1 MTSSDK
7 SARIYGQKK
16 GEYEMKNILKNK
28 ILKFFLVFVACFSIH
43 SVYAESVA
51 SSLRMTYR
59 SASTPIAFPA
69 TFHVKKTTGGK
80 YAYCA
85 HYAKH
90 PPEKS
95 IVYAKESLIDDNG
108 INYILNKAYDA
119 NSDNSFFV
127 YQTALWI
134 YMIDKGIMPGPY
146 YDITVFKTNINHNNS
161 ATATKIKK
169 LVANAKKASA
179 NDTSNPSISMDAT
192 GVKFTL
198 SSDGTT
204 YVSSPITVKSS
215 TGSYKVTLTSAPS
228 GSTYSKDGNKIYIK
242 VPKSSVTSTNTPVYF
257 KVSTSKNTYRS
268 YYYTP
273 SNNSYQKMII
283 TYKTPAKAESSANLS
298 IRSNASIEV
307 LKTDADGKAL
317 SGATLQVKNSR
328 GTVID
333 TWTTDGQK
341 HKISNLSSGT
351 YILSETA
358 APNGYKLSTETV
370 KFTVDATGKVKDSSG
385 NVISLITFKNE
396 KMSVK
401 ISKQDI
407 ANSSEVP
414 GAKLVIKNSEGKEII
429 QWTSSNKPYI
439 IRGLAAGTYTLTE
452 TMAPDGYTKSEESIT
467 FKIGTDGKVYNADGK
482 VIDQVI
488 MYNKKTSTPGGVS
501 ISKQDATTGK
511 ELPGATLVV
520 KDYDGKQIDT
530 WVSTDTPHLIENLK
544 AGIYTLTETIAPNGY
559 ILSTETVTFTVKD
572 DGSVTKVVM
581 YNSPSTKDLPSG
593 NGGEEV
599 PVENTGSYKTITST
613 VIGSLI
619 ILAGG
624 ITLFKTSK
632 RKDK

>member
-1 MTSSDK
+1 
-7 SARIYGQKK
+7 
-16 GEYEMKNILKNK
+16 MKNILKNIFLK
-28 ILKFFLVFVACFSIH
+28 IFLLFVACFSV
-43 SVYAESVA
+43 STVYAEDIA
-51 SSLRMTYR
+51 SSLRMTYYTVNTPM
-59 SASTPIAFPA
+59 SYPAS
-69 TFHVKKTTGGK
+69 FHVKKTTGGK
-80 YAYCA
+80 YVYCA

-90 PPEKS
+90 PPVKS
-95 IVYAKESLIDDNG
+95 IAYTRGSLVKDNG
-108 INYILNKAYDA
+108 INYILNKSYNAS
-119 NSDNSFFV
+119 SDNSFFV

-134 YMIDKGIMPGPY
+134 YMIDKGIMPEPY
-146 YDITVFKTNINHNNS
+146 YDITVFKASVNNSDS
-161 ATATKIKK
+161 ATARKIKS
-169 LVANAKKASA
+169 LVANAKKAAA
-179 NDTSNPSISMDAT
+179 NNTSNPTISMDAT

-215 TGSYKVTLTSAPS
+215 TGNYKVTLTSAPN
-228 GSTYSKDGNKIYIK
+228 GSTYSTDGNKIYIK
-242 VPKSSVTSTNTPVYF
+242 VPKSSVTSINTPVYF
-257 KVSTSKNTYRS
+257 KVSTTKNTYRS

-273 SNNSYQKMII
+273 SDNSYQKMIV
-283 TYKTPAKAESSANLS
+283 TYKKPLLAESSANLS
-298 IRSNASIEV
+298 IHSNASVEV

-317 SGATLQVKNSR
+317 SGATLQVKNSN

-351 YILSETA
+351 YTLSETA

-401 ISKQDI
+401 VSKQDI

-429 QWTSSNKPYI
+429 QWTSSSKPYV

-559 ILSTETVTFTVKD
+559 ILSNETVTFTVKD

-581 YNSPSTKDLPSG
+581 YNSPNSKDVPSG

-613 VIGSLI
+613 VVGSLI
-619 ILAGG
+619 ILIGG

-632 RKDK
+632 RKNQR

>member
-1 MTSSDK
+1 
-7 SARIYGQKK
+7 
-16 GEYEMKNILKNK
+16 MKNILKNK
-28 ILKFFLVFVACFSIH
+28 FLKIFLLFVACFSV
-43 SVYAESVA
+43 STVYAEDIA
-51 SSLRMTYR
+51 SSLRMTYYTVNTPM
-59 SASTPIAFPA
+59 SYPAS
-69 TFHVKKTTGGK
+69 FHVKKTTGGK
-80 YAYCA
+80 YVYCA

-90 PPEKS
+90 PPVKS
-95 IVYAKESLIDDNG
+95 IAYTRGSLVKDNG
-108 INYILNKAYDA
+108 INYILKKSYNAG
-119 NSDNSFFV
+119 SDSSFFI

-134 YMIDKGIMPGPY
+134 YMVDKGLMPEPY
-146 YDITVFKTNINHNNS
+146 YDITVFRSNVNSSSS
-161 ATATKIKK
+161 ATATKIKN

-179 NDTSNPSISMDAT
+179 NNVSNPTISMNAS

-198 SSDGTT
+198 SSDGNT
-204 YVSSPITVKSS
+204 YVSSPITVNSS
-215 TGSYKVTLTSAPS
+215 TGVYKVTLTSAPS
-228 GSTYSKDGNKIYIK
+228 GSTYSTDGNKIYIK

-257 KVSTSKNTYRS
+257 KVSTAKNTYRS

-273 SNNSYQKMII
+273 SDSSYQKMVV
-283 TYKTPAKAESSANLS
+283 TYKRPLSAEASANLS
-298 IRSNASIEV
+298 IHSNASIEV

-317 SGATLQVKNSR
+317 SGATLQVKNSN

-351 YILSETA
+351 YTLSETA

-401 ISKQDI
+401 VSKQDI

-429 QWTSSNKPYI
+429 QWTSSSKPYI

-581 YNSPSTKDLPSG
+581 YNSPNSKDVPSG

-599 PVENTGSYKTITST
+599 PVENTGSYKTLTST

-619 ILAGG
+619 ILVGG

>member
-1 MTSSDK
+1 
-7 SARIYGQKK
+7 
-16 GEYEMKNILKNK
+16 MKNILKNK
-28 ILKFFLVFVACFSIH
+28 FLKIFLLFVACFSITA
-43 SVYAESVA
+43 VYAEDIA
-51 SSLRMTYR
+51 SSLRMTYYG
-59 SASTPIAFPA
+59 AKTPISFPA

-80 YAYCA
+80 YVYCA

-90 PPEKS
+90 PPVKN
-95 IVYAKESLIDDNG
+95 ITYTRGSLVKDNG
-108 INYILNKAYDA
+108 INYILNKSYNAS
-119 NSDNSFFV
+119 SDNSFFV

-134 YMIDKGIMPGPY
+134 YMIDKGIMPEPY
-146 YDITVFKTNINHNNS
+146 YDITVFKASVNNSDS
-161 ATATKIKK
+161 ATARKIKS
-169 LVANAKKASA
+169 LVANAKKAAA
-179 NDTSNPSISMDAT
+179 NNTSNPTISMDAT

-215 TGSYKVTLTSAPS
+215 TGNYKVTLTSAPN
-228 GSTYSKDGNKIYIK
+228 GSTYSTDGNKIYIK
-242 VPKSSVTSTNTPVYF
+242 VPKSSVTSINTPVYF
-257 KVSTSKNTYRS
+257 KVSTTKNTYRS

-273 SNNSYQKMII
+273 SDNSYQKMIV
-283 TYKTPAKAESSANLS
+283 TYKKPLLAESSANLS
-298 IRSNASIEV
+298 IHSNASIEV

-317 SGATLQVKNSR
+317 SGATLQIKNSN

-341 HKISNLSSGT
+341 HKVSNLSSGT
-351 YILSETA
+351 YVLSETA

-370 KFTVDATGKVKDSSG
+370 KFTVDAAGKVKDTSG

-401 ISKQDI
+401 VSKQDI
-407 ANSSEVP
+407 ANGSEVP
-414 GAKLVIKNSEGKEII
+414 GAKLVIKNSDGKEII
-429 QWTSSNKPYI
+429 QWTSSSKPYI

-452 TMAPDGYTKSEESIT
+452 TIAPDGYTKSEESIT
-467 FKIGTDGKVYNADGK
+467 FKIGADGKVYNANGN
-482 VIDQVI
+482 VIDKVI

-581 YNSPSTKDLPSG
+581 YNSPNSKDVPSG

-613 VIGSLI
+613 VVGSLI
-619 ILAGG
+619 ILIGG

-632 RKDK
+632 RKNQR

>member
-1 MTSSDK
+1 MK
-7 SARIYGQKK
+7 
-16 GEYEMKNILKNK
+16 MKNILKNK
-28 ILKFFLVFVACFSIH
+28 FLKIFLLFVACFSITA
-43 SVYAESVA
+43 VYAEDIA
-51 SSLRMTYR
+51 SSLRMTYYG
-59 SASTPIAFPA
+59 AKTPISFPA

-80 YAYCA
+80 YVYCA

-90 PPEKS
+90 PPVKN
-95 IVYAKESLIDDNG
+95 ITYTRGSLVKDNG
-108 INYILNKAYDA
+108 INYILNRSYNAS
-119 NSDNSFFV
+119 SDNSFFV

-134 YMIDKGIMPGPY
+134 YMIDKGIMPEPY
-146 YDITVFKTNINHNNS
+146 YDITVFKASVNNSDS
-161 ATATKIKK
+161 ATARKIKS
-169 LVANAKKASA
+169 LVANAKKAAA
-179 NDTSNPSISMDAT
+179 NNTSNPTISMDAT

-215 TGSYKVTLTSAPS
+215 TGNYKVTLTSAPN
-228 GSTYSKDGNKIYIK
+228 GSTYSTDGNKIYIK
-242 VPKSSVTSTNTPVYF
+242 VPKSSVTSINTPVYF
-257 KVSTSKNTYRS
+257 KVSTTKNTYRS

-273 SNNSYQKMII
+273 SDKSYQKMIV
-283 TYKTPAKAESSANLS
+283 TYKKPLLAESSANLS
-298 IRSNASIEV
+298 IHSNASIEV

-317 SGATLQVKNSR
+317 SGATLQIKNSN

-341 HKISNLSSGT
+341 HKVSNLSSGT
-351 YILSETA
+351 YVLSETA

-370 KFTVDATGKVKDSSG
+370 KFTVDATGKVKDTSG

-401 ISKQDI
+401 VSKQDI
-407 ANSSEVP
+407 ANGSEVP
-414 GAKLVIKNSEGKEII
+414 GAKLVIKNSDGKEII
-429 QWTSSNKPYI
+429 QWTSSSKPYI

-452 TMAPDGYTKSEESIT
+452 TIAPDGYTKSEESIT
-467 FKIGTDGKVYNADGK
+467 FKIGADGKVYNANGN
-482 VIDQVI
+482 VIDKVI

-520 KDYDGKQIDT
+520 KDYDGKQIET

-581 YNSPSTKDLPSG
+581 YNSPNSKDVPSG

-613 VIGSLI
+613 VVGSLI
-619 ILAGG
+619 ILIGG

-632 RKDK
+632 RKNQR

>member
-1 MTSSDK
+1 MK
-7 SARIYGQKK
+7 
-16 GEYEMKNILKNK
+16 MKNILKNK
-28 ILKFFLVFVACFSIH
+28 FLKIFLLFVACFSITA
-43 SVYAESVA
+43 VYAEDIA
-51 SSLRMTYR
+51 SSLRMTYYG
-59 SASTPIAFPA
+59 AKTPISFPA

-80 YAYCA
+80 YVYCA

-90 PPEKS
+90 PPVKN
-95 IVYAKESLIDDNG
+95 ITYTRGSLVKDNG
-108 INYILNKAYDA
+108 INYILSKSYNAS
-119 NSDNSFFV
+119 SDNSFFV

-134 YMIDKGIMPGPY
+134 YMIDKGIMPEPY
-146 YDITVFKTNINHNNS
+146 YDITVFKASVNNSDS
-161 ATATKIKK
+161 ATARKIKS
-169 LVANAKKASA
+169 LVANAKKAAA
-179 NDTSNPSISMDAT
+179 NNTSNPTISMDAT

-215 TGSYKVTLTSAPS
+215 TGNYKVTLTSAPN
-228 GSTYSKDGNKIYIK
+228 GSTYSTDGNKIYIK
-242 VPKSSVTSTNTPVYF
+242 VPKSSVTSINTPVYF
-257 KVSTSKNTYRS
+257 KVSTTKNTYRS

-273 SNNSYQKMII
+273 SDNSYQKMIV
-283 TYKTPAKAESSANLS
+283 TYKKPLLAESSANLS
-298 IRSNASIEV
+298 IHSNASIEV
-307 LKTDADGKAL
+307 LKTDADDKAL
-317 SGATLQVKNSR
+317 SGATLQIKNSN

-341 HKISNLSSGT
+341 HKVSNLSSGT
-351 YILSETA
+351 YVLSETA

-370 KFTVDATGKVKDSSG
+370 KFTVDAAGKVKDTSG

-401 ISKQDI
+401 VSKQDI
-407 ANSSEVP
+407 ANGSEVP
-414 GAKLVIKNSEGKEII
+414 GAKLVIKNSDGKEII
-429 QWTSSNKPYI
+429 QWTSSSKPYI

-452 TMAPDGYTKSEESIT
+452 TIAPDGYTKSEESIT
-467 FKIGTDGKVYNADGK
+467 FKIGADGKVYNANGN
-482 VIDQVI
+482 VIDKVI

-581 YNSPSTKDLPSG
+581 YNSPNSKDVPSG

-613 VIGSLI
+613 VVGSLI
-619 ILAGG
+619 ILIGG

-632 RKDK
+632 RKNQR

>member
-1 MTSSDK
+1 
-7 SARIYGQKK
+7 
-16 GEYEMKNILKNK
+16 MKNILKNIFLK
-28 ILKFFLVFVACFSIH
+28 IFLLFVACFSV
-43 SVYAESVA
+43 STVYAEDIA
-51 SSLRMTYR
+51 SSLRMTYYTVNTPM
-59 SASTPIAFPA
+59 SYPAS
-69 TFHVKKTTGGK
+69 FHVKKTTGGK
-80 YAYCA
+80 YVYCA

-90 PPEKS
+90 PPVKS
-95 IVYAKESLIDDNG
+95 IAYTRGSLVKDNG
-108 INYILNKAYDA
+108 INYILNKSYNAS
-119 NSDNSFFV
+119 SDNSFFV

-134 YMIDKGIMPGPY
+134 YMIDKGIMPEPY
-146 YDITVFKTNINHNNS
+146 YDITVFKASVNNSDS
-161 ATATKIKK
+161 ATARKIKS
-169 LVANAKKASA
+169 LVANAKKAAA
-179 NDTSNPSISMDAT
+179 NNTSNPTISMDAT

-215 TGSYKVTLTSAPS
+215 TGVYKVTLTSAPN
-228 GSTYSKDGNKIYIK
+228 GSTYSTDGNKIYIK
-242 VPKSSVTSTNTPVYF
+242 VPKSSVTSINNPVYF
-257 KVSTSKNTYRS
+257 KVSTTKNTYRS

-273 SNNSYQKMII
+273 SDNSYQKMIV
-283 TYKTPAKAESSANLS
+283 TYKKPLLAESSANLS
-298 IRSNASIEV
+298 IHSNASVEV

-317 SGATLQVKNSR
+317 SGATLQVKNSN

-351 YILSETA
+351 YTLSETA

-401 ISKQDI
+401 VSKQDI

-429 QWTSSNKPYI
+429 QWTSSSKPYV

-559 ILSTETVTFTVKD
+559 ILSNETVTFTVKD

-581 YNSPSTKDLPSG
+581 YNSPNSKDVPSG

-613 VIGSLI
+613 VVGSLI
-619 ILAGG
+619 ILIGG

-632 RKDK
+632 RKNQR

>member
-1 MTSSDK
+1 MK
-7 SARIYGQKK
+7 
-16 GEYEMKNILKNK
+16 MKNILKNK
-28 ILKFFLVFVACFSIH
+28 FLKIFLLFVACFSITA
-43 SVYAESVA
+43 VYAEDIA
-51 SSLRMTYR
+51 SSLRMTYYG
-59 SASTPIAFPA
+59 AKTPISFPA

-80 YAYCA
+80 YVYCA

-90 PPEKS
+90 PPVKN
-95 IVYAKESLIDDNG
+95 ITYTRGSLVKDNG
-108 INYILNKAYDA
+108 INYILSKSYNAS
-119 NSDNSFFV
+119 SDNSFFV

-134 YMIDKGIMPGPY
+134 YMIDKGIMPEPY
-146 YDITVFKTNINHNNS
+146 YDITVFKASVNNSDS
-161 ATATKIKK
+161 ATARKIKS
-169 LVANAKKASA
+169 LVANAKKAAA
-179 NDTSNPSISMDAT
+179 NNTSNPTISMDAT

-215 TGSYKVTLTSAPS
+215 TGNYKVTLTSAPN
-228 GSTYSKDGNKIYIK
+228 GSTYSTDGNKIYIK
-242 VPKSSVTSTNTPVYF
+242 VPKSSVTSINTPVYF
-257 KVSTSKNTYRS
+257 KVSTTKNTYRS

-273 SNNSYQKMII
+273 SDNSYQKMIV
-283 TYKTPAKAESSANLS
+283 TYKKPLLAESSANLS
-298 IRSNASIEV
+298 IHSNASIEV

-317 SGATLQVKNSR
+317 SGATLQIKNSN

-341 HKISNLSSGT
+341 HKVSNLSSGT
-351 YILSETA
+351 YVLSETA

-370 KFTVDATGKVKDSSG
+370 KFTVDAAGKVKDTSG

-401 ISKQDI
+401 VSKQDI
-407 ANSSEVP
+407 ANGSEVP
-414 GAKLVIKNSEGKEII
+414 GAKLVIKNSDGKEII
-429 QWTSSNKPYI
+429 QWTSSSKPYI

-452 TMAPDGYTKSEESIT
+452 TIAPDGYTKSEESIT
-467 FKIGTDGKVYNADGK
+467 FKIGADGKVYNANGN
-482 VIDQVI
+482 VIDKVI

-581 YNSPSTKDLPSG
+581 YNSPNSKDVPSG

-613 VIGSLI
+613 VVGSLI
-619 ILAGG
+619 ILIGG

-632 RKDK
+632 RKNQR

>member
-1 MTSSDK
+1 
-7 SARIYGQKK
+7 
-16 GEYEMKNILKNK
+16 MKNILKNK
-28 ILKFFLVFVACFSIH
+28 FLKIFLLFVVCFSV
-43 SVYAESVA
+43 STVYAEDIA
-51 SSLRMTYR
+51 SSLKMTYYG
-59 SASTPIAFPA
+59 ANTPISYPA
-69 TFHVKKTTGGK
+69 SFHVKKTTGGK

-90 PPEKS
+90 PPVKS
-95 IVYAKESLIDDNG
+95 IAYTRGSLVKDNG
-108 INYILNKAYDA
+108 INYILKKSYNAG
-119 NSDNSFFV
+119 SDSSFFV

-134 YMIDKGIMPGPY
+134 YMVDKGLMPGPY
-146 YDITVFKTNINHNNS
+146 YDITVFRSNVNSSSS
-161 ATATKIKK
+161 ATATKIKN

-179 NDTSNPSISMDAT
+179 NNVSNPTISMNAS

-198 SSDGTT
+198 SSDGNT
-204 YVSSPITVKSS
+204 YVSSPITVNSS
-215 TGSYKVTLTSAPS
+215 TGVYKVTLTSAPS
-228 GSTYSKDGNKIYIK
+228 GSTYSTDGNKIYIK

-257 KVSTSKNTYRS
+257 KVSTTKNTYRS
-268 YYYTP
+268 YYYIP
-273 SNNSYQKMII
+273 SDNSYQKMIV
-283 TYKTPAKAESSANLS
+283 TYKKPLLAESSANLS
-298 IRSNASIEV
+298 IHSNASIEV
-307 LKTDADGKAL
+307 LKTDAAGKAL
-317 SGATLQVKNSR
+317 SGATLQVKNSN

-351 YILSETA
+351 YTLSETA

-401 ISKQDI
+401 VSKQDI

-429 QWTSSNKPYI
+429 QWTSSSKPYI

-581 YNSPSTKDLPSG
+581 YNSPNSKDVPSG

-599 PVENTGSYKTITST
+599 PVENTGSYKTLTST

-619 ILAGG
+619 ILVGG

>member
-1 MTSSDK
+1 MK
-7 SARIYGQKK
+7 
-16 GEYEMKNILKNK
+16 MKNILKNK
-28 ILKFFLVFVACFSIH
+28 FLKIFLLFVACFSITA
-43 SVYAESVA
+43 VYAEDIA
-51 SSLRMTYR
+51 SSLRMTYYG
-59 SASTPIAFPA
+59 AKTPISFPA

-80 YAYCA
+80 YVYCA

-90 PPEKS
+90 PPVKN
-95 IVYAKESLIDDNG
+95 ITYTRGSLVKDNG
-108 INYILNKAYDA
+108 INYILNRSYNAS
-119 NSDNSFFV
+119 SDNSFFV

-134 YMIDKGIMPGPY
+134 YMIDKGIMPEPY
-146 YDITVFKTNINHNNS
+146 YDITVFKASVNNSDS
-161 ATATKIKK
+161 ATARKIKS
-169 LVANAKKASA
+169 LVANAKKAAA
-179 NDTSNPSISMDAT
+179 NNTSNPTISMDAT

-215 TGSYKVTLTSAPS
+215 TGNYKVTLTSAPN
-228 GSTYSKDGNKIYIK
+228 GSTYSTDGNKIYIK
-242 VPKSSVTSTNTPVYF
+242 VPKSSVTSINTPVYF
-257 KVSTSKNTYRS
+257 KVSTTKNTYRS

-273 SNNSYQKMII
+273 SDKSYQKMIV
-283 TYKTPAKAESSANLS
+283 TYKKPLLAESSANLS
-298 IRSNASIEV
+298 IHSNASIEV

-317 SGATLQVKNSR
+317 SGATLQIKNSN

-341 HKISNLSSGT
+341 HKVSNLSSGT
-351 YILSETA
+351 YVLSETA

-370 KFTVDATGKVKDSSG
+370 KFTVDATGKVKDTSG

-401 ISKQDI
+401 VSKQDI
-407 ANSSEVP
+407 ANGSEVP
-414 GAKLVIKNSEGKEII
+414 GAKLVIKNSDGKEII
-429 QWTSSNKPYI
+429 QWTSSSKPYI

-452 TMAPDGYTKSEESIT
+452 TIAPDGYTKSEESIT
-467 FKIGTDGKVYNADGK
+467 FKIGADGKVYNANGN
-482 VIDQVI
+482 VIDKVI

-581 YNSPSTKDLPSG
+581 YNSPNSKDVPSG

-613 VIGSLI
+613 VVGSLI
-619 ILAGG
+619 ILIGG

-632 RKDK
+632 RKNQR

>member
-1 MTSSDK
+1 
-7 SARIYGQKK
+7 
-16 GEYEMKNILKNK
+16 MKNILKNK
-28 ILKFFLVFVACFSIH
+28 FLKIFLLFVACFSITA
-43 SVYAESVA
+43 VYAEDIA
-51 SSLRMTYR
+51 SSLRMTYYG
-59 SASTPIAFPA
+59 AKTPISFPA

-80 YAYCA
+80 YVYCA

-90 PPEKS
+90 PPVKN
-95 IVYAKESLIDDNG
+95 ITYTRGRLVKDNG
-108 INYILNKAYDA
+108 INYILNKSYNAS
-119 NSDNSFFV
+119 SDNSFFV

-134 YMIDKGIMPGPY
+134 YMIDKGIMPEPY
-146 YDITVFKTNINHNNS
+146 YDITVFKASVNNSDS
-161 ATATKIKK
+161 ATARKIKS
-169 LVANAKKASA
+169 LVANAKKAAA
-179 NDTSNPSISMDAT
+179 NNTSNPTISMDAT

-204 YVSSPITVKSS
+204 YVSSPITVNSS
-215 TGSYKVTLTSAPS
+215 TGNYKVTLTSAPN
-228 GSTYSKDGNKIYIK
+228 GSTYSTDGNKIYIK
-242 VPKSSVTSTNTPVYF
+242 VPKSSVTSINTPVYF
-257 KVSTSKNTYRS
+257 KVSTTKNTYRS

-273 SNNSYQKMII
+273 SDKSYQKMIV
-283 TYKTPAKAESSANLS
+283 TYKKPLLAESSANLS
-298 IRSNASIEV
+298 IHSNASIEV

-317 SGATLQVKNSR
+317 SGATLQIKNSN

-341 HKISNLSSGT
+341 HKVSNLSSGT
-351 YILSETA
+351 YVLSETA

-370 KFTVDATGKVKDSSG
+370 KFTVDATGKVKDTSG

-401 ISKQDI
+401 VSKQDI
-407 ANSSEVP
+407 ANGSEVP
-414 GAKLVIKNSEGKEII
+414 GAKLVIKNSDGKEII
-429 QWTSSNKPYI
+429 QWTSSSKPYI

-452 TMAPDGYTKSEESIT
+452 TIAPDGYTKSEESIT
-467 FKIGTDGKVYNADGK
+467 FKIGADGKVYNANGN
-482 VIDQVI
+482 VIDKVI

-581 YNSPSTKDLPSG
+581 YNSPNSKDVPSG

-613 VIGSLI
+613 VVGSLI
-619 ILAGG
+619 ILIGG

-632 RKDK
+632 RKNQR

>member
-1 MTSSDK
+1 MIK
-7 SARIYGQKK
+7 VL
-16 GEYEMKNILKNK
+16 EYTVKRRGNMKMKNILKNK
-28 ILKFFLVFVACFSIH
+28 FLKIFLLFVACFSV
-43 SVYAESVA
+43 STVYAEDIA
-51 SSLRMTYR
+51 SSLRMTYYTVNTPM
-59 SASTPIAFPA
+59 SYPAS
-69 TFHVKKTTGGK
+69 FHVKKTTGGK
-80 YAYCA
+80 YVYCA

-90 PPEKS
+90 PPVKS
-95 IVYAKESLIDDNG
+95 IAYTRGSLVKDNG
-108 INYILNKAYDA
+108 INYILKKSYNAG
-119 NSDNSFFV
+119 SDSSFFI

-134 YMIDKGIMPGPY
+134 YMVDKGLMPEPY
-146 YDITVFKTNINHNNS
+146 YDITVFRSNVNSSSS
-161 ATATKIKK
+161 ATATKIKN

-179 NDTSNPSISMDAT
+179 NDVSNPTISMNAS

-198 SSDGTT
+198 SSDGKT
-204 YVSSPITVKSS
+204 YVSSPITVNSS
-215 TGSYKVTLTSAPS
+215 TGVYKVTLTSAPS
-228 GSTYSKDGNKIYIK
+228 GSTYSTDGNKVYIK

-257 KVSTSKNTYRS
+257 KVSTAKNTYRS

-273 SNNSYQKMII
+273 SDSSYQKMVV
-283 TYKTPAKAESSANLS
+283 TYKRPLSAEASANLS
-298 IRSNASIEV
+298 IHSNASIEV

-317 SGATLQVKNSR
+317 SGATLQVKNSS

-333 TWTTDGQK
+333 TWTTDGQN

-351 YILSETA
+351 YTLSETA

-401 ISKQDI
+401 VSKQDI

-429 QWTSSNKPYI
+429 QWTSSSKPYV
-439 IRGLAAGTYTLTE
+439 IRGLTAGTYTLTE

-488 MYNKKTSTPGGVS
+488 MYNKKNSTPGGVS

-581 YNSPSTKDLPSG
+581 YNSPNSKDVPSG

-599 PVENTGSYKTITST
+599 PVENTGSYKTLTST
-613 VIGSLI
+613 IIGSLI

>member
-1 MTSSDK
+1 MIK
-7 SARIYGQKK
+7 VL
-16 GEYEMKNILKNK
+16 EYTVKRRGNMKMKNILKNIFLK
-28 ILKFFLVFVACFSIH
+28 IFLLFVACFSV
-43 SVYAESVA
+43 STVYAEDIA
-51 SSLRMTYR
+51 SSLRMTYYTVNTPM
-59 SASTPIAFPA
+59 SYPAS
-69 TFHVKKTTGGK
+69 FHVKKTTGGK
-80 YAYCA
+80 YVYCA

-90 PPEKS
+90 PPVKS
-95 IVYAKESLIDDNG
+95 IAYTRGSLVKDNG
-108 INYILNKAYDA
+108 INYILNKSYNAS
-119 NSDNSFFV
+119 SDNSFFV

-134 YMIDKGIMPGPY
+134 YMIDKGIMPEPY
-146 YDITVFKTNINHNNS
+146 YDITVFKASVNNSDS
-161 ATATKIKK
+161 ATARKIKS
-169 LVANAKKASA
+169 LVANAKKAAA
-179 NDTSNPSISMDAT
+179 NNTSNPTISMDAT

-215 TGSYKVTLTSAPS
+215 TGVYKVTLTSAPN
-228 GSTYSKDGNKIYIK
+228 GSTYSTDGNKIYIK
-242 VPKSSVTSTNTPVYF
+242 VPKSSVTSINNPVYF
-257 KVSTSKNTYRS
+257 KVSTTKNTYRS

-273 SNNSYQKMII
+273 SDNSYQKMIV
-283 TYKTPAKAESSANLS
+283 TYKKPLLAESSANLS
-298 IRSNASIEV
+298 IHSNASVEV

-317 SGATLQVKNSR
+317 SGATLQVKNSN

-351 YILSETA
+351 YTLSETA

-401 ISKQDI
+401 VSKQDI

-429 QWTSSNKPYI
+429 QWTSSSKPYV

-559 ILSTETVTFTVKD
+559 ILSNETVTFTVKD

-581 YNSPSTKDLPSG
+581 YNSPNSKDVPSG

-613 VIGSLI
+613 VVGSLI
-619 ILAGG
+619 ILIGG

-632 RKDK
+632 RKNQR

>member
-1 MTSSDK
+1 
-7 SARIYGQKK
+7 
-16 GEYEMKNILKNK
+16 MKNILKNK
-28 ILKFFLVFVACFSIH
+28 FLKIFLLFVACFSV
-43 SVYAESVA
+43 STVYAENIA
-51 SSLRMTYR
+51 SSLKMTYYG
-59 SASTPIAFPA
+59 ANTPISFPA

-80 YAYCA
+80 YAYCV

-90 PPEKS
+90 PPVKS
-95 IVYAKESLIDDNG
+95 ITYTKGTKGSLVKDNG
-108 INYILNKAYDA
+108 MNYILKKSYNAG
-119 NSDNSFFV
+119 SDSSFFV

-134 YMIDKGIMPGPY
+134 YMVDKGLMPGPY
-146 YDITVFKTNINHNNS
+146 YDITVFRSNVNSGNS
-161 ATATKIKK
+161 ATATKIKN
-169 LVANAKKASA
+169 LVANAKKATA
-179 NDTSNPSISMDAT
+179 NNVSNPTISMNASD
-192 GVKFTL
+192 VKFTL
-198 SSDGTT
+198 SSDGNT
-204 YVSSPITVKSS
+204 YVSSPITVNSS
-215 TGSYKVTLTSAPS
+215 TGVYKVTLTSAPS
-228 GSTYSKDGNKIYIK
+228 GSTYSTDGNKIYIK

-257 KVSTSKNTYRS
+257 KVSTAKNTYRS

-273 SNNSYQKMII
+273 SDSSYQKMVV
-283 TYKTPAKAESSANLS
+283 TYKRPLSAEASANLS
-298 IRSNASIEV
+298 IHSNASIEV
-307 LKTDADGKAL
+307 LKTDDDGKAL
-317 SGATLQVKNSR
+317 SGATLQDKNSH
-328 GTVID
+328 GTVND

-351 YILSETA
+351 YTLSETA

-401 ISKQDI
+401 VSKQDI

-429 QWTSSNKPYI
+429 QWTSSSKPYI

-572 DGSVTKVVM
+572 DGGVTKVVM
-581 YNSPSTKDLPSG
+581 YNSPNSKDVPSG

-599 PVENTGSYKTITST
+599 PVENTGSYKTLTST

-619 ILAGG
+619 ILVGG

>member
-1 MTSSDK
+1 MK
-7 SARIYGQKK
+7 
-16 GEYEMKNILKNK
+16 MKNILKNK
-28 ILKFFLVFVACFSIH
+28 FLKIFLLFVACFSITA
-43 SVYAESVA
+43 VYAEDIA
-51 SSLRMTYR
+51 SSLRMTYYG
-59 SASTPIAFPA
+59 AKTPISFPA

-80 YAYCA
+80 YVYCA

-90 PPEKS
+90 PPVKN
-95 IVYAKESLIDDNG
+95 ITYTRGSLVKDNG
-108 INYILNKAYDA
+108 INYILNKSYNAS
-119 NSDNSFFV
+119 SDNSFFV

-134 YMIDKGIMPGPY
+134 YMIDKGIMPEPY
-146 YDITVFKTNINHNNS
+146 YDITVFKASVNNSDS
-161 ATATKIKK
+161 ATARKIKS
-169 LVANAKKASA
+169 LVANAKKAAA
-179 NDTSNPSISMDAT
+179 NNTSNPTISMDAT

-215 TGSYKVTLTSAPS
+215 TGNYKVTLTSAPN
-228 GSTYSKDGNKIYIK
+228 GSTYSTNGNKIYIK
-242 VPKSSVTSTNTPVYF
+242 VPKSSVTSINTPVYF
-257 KVSTSKNTYRS
+257 KVSTTKNTYRS

-273 SNNSYQKMII
+273 SDNSYQKMIV
-283 TYKTPAKAESSANLS
+283 TYKKPLLAESSANLS
-298 IRSNASIEV
+298 IHSNASIEV

-317 SGATLQVKNSR
+317 SGATLQIKNSN

-341 HKISNLSSGT
+341 HKVSNLSRGT
-351 YILSETA
+351 YVLSETA

-370 KFTVDATGKVKDSSG
+370 KFTVDATGKVKDTSG

-401 ISKQDI
+401 VSKQDI
-407 ANSSEVP
+407 ANGSEVP
-414 GAKLVIKNSEGKEII
+414 GAKLVIKNSDGKEII
-429 QWTSSNKPYI
+429 QWTSSSKPYI

-452 TMAPDGYTKSEESIT
+452 TIAPDGYTKSEESIT
-467 FKIGTDGKVYNADGK
+467 FKIGADGKVYNANGN
-482 VIDQVI
+482 VIDKVI

-572 DGSVTKVVM
+572 NGSVTKVVM
-581 YNSPSTKDLPSG
+581 YNSPNSKDVPSG

-613 VIGSLI
+613 VVGSLI
-619 ILAGG
+619 ILIGG

-632 RKDK
+632 RKNQR

>member
-1 MTSSDK
+1 MK
-7 SARIYGQKK
+7 
-16 GEYEMKNILKNK
+16 MKNILKNK
-28 ILKFFLVFVACFSIH
+28 FLKIFLLFVACFSITA
-43 SVYAESVA
+43 VYAEDIA
-51 SSLRMTYR
+51 SSLRMTYYG
-59 SASTPIAFPA
+59 AKTPISFPA

-80 YAYCA
+80 YVYCA

-90 PPEKS
+90 PPVKN
-95 IVYAKESLIDDNG
+95 ITYTRGSLVKDNG
-108 INYILNKAYDA
+108 INYILNKSYNAS
-119 NSDNSFFV
+119 SDNSFFV

-134 YMIDKGIMPGPY
+134 YMIDKGIMPEPY
-146 YDITVFKTNINHNNS
+146 YDITVFKASVNNSNS
-161 ATATKIKK
+161 ATARKIKS
-169 LVANAKKASA
+169 LVANAKKAAA
-179 NDTSNPSISMDAT
+179 NNTSNPTISMDAT

-204 YVSSPITVKSS
+204 YVSSPITVNSS
-215 TGSYKVTLTSAPS
+215 TGNYKVTLTSAPN
-228 GSTYSKDGNKIYIK
+228 GSTYSTDGNKIYIK
-242 VPKSSVTSTNTPVYF
+242 VPKSSVTSINTPVYF
-257 KVSTSKNTYRS
+257 KVSTTKNTYRS

-273 SNNSYQKMII
+273 SDKSYQKMIV
-283 TYKTPAKAESSANLS
+283 TYKKPLLAESSANLS
-298 IRSNASIEV
+298 IHSNASIEV

-317 SGATLQVKNSR
+317 SGATLQIKNSN

-341 HKISNLSSGT
+341 HKVSNLSSGT
-351 YILSETA
+351 YVLSETS

-370 KFTVDATGKVKDSSG
+370 KFTVDATGKVKDTSG

-401 ISKQDI
+401 VSKQDI
-407 ANSSEVP
+407 ANGSEVP
-414 GAKLVIKNSEGKEII
+414 GAKLVIKNSDGKEII
-429 QWTSSNKPYI
+429 QWTSSSKPYI

-452 TMAPDGYTKSEESIT
+452 TIAPDGYTKSEESIT
-467 FKIGTDGKVYNADGK
+467 FKIGADGKVYNANGN
-482 VIDQVI
+482 VIDKVI

-581 YNSPSTKDLPSG
+581 YNSPNSKDVPSG

-613 VIGSLI
+613 VVGSLI
-619 ILAGG
+619 ILIGG

-632 RKDK
+632 RKNQR

>member
-1 MTSSDK
+1 
-7 SARIYGQKK
+7 
-16 GEYEMKNILKNK
+16 MKNILKNIFLK
-28 ILKFFLVFVACFSIH
+28 IFLLFVACFSV
-43 SVYAESVA
+43 STVYAEDIA
-51 SSLRMTYR
+51 SSLRMTYYTVNTPM
-59 SASTPIAFPA
+59 SYPAS
-69 TFHVKKTTGGK
+69 FHVKKTTGGK
-80 YAYCA
+80 YVYCA

-90 PPEKS
+90 PPVKS
-95 IVYAKESLIDDNG
+95 IAYTRGSLVKDNG
-108 INYILNKAYDA
+108 INYILNKSYNAS
-119 NSDNSFFV
+119 SDNSFFV

-134 YMIDKGIMPGPY
+134 YMIDKGIMPEPY
-146 YDITVFKTNINHNNS
+146 YDITVFKASVNNSDS
-161 ATATKIKK
+161 ATARKIKS
-169 LVANAKKASA
+169 LVANAKKAAA
-179 NDTSNPSISMDAT
+179 NNTSNPTISMDAT

-198 SSDGTT
+198 SSDGKT
-204 YVSSPITVKSS
+204 YVSSPITVNSS
-215 TGSYKVTLTSAPS
+215 TGVYKVTLTSAPS
-228 GSTYSKDGNKIYIK
+228 GSTYSTDGNKIYIK
-242 VPKSSVTSTNTPVYF
+242 VPKSSVTSINTPVYF
-257 KVSTSKNTYRS
+257 KVSTTKNTYRS

-273 SNNSYQKMII
+273 SDNSYQKMIV
-283 TYKTPAKAESSANLS
+283 TYKKPLLAESSANLS
-298 IRSNASIEV
+298 IHSNASVEV

-317 SGATLQVKNSR
+317 SGATLQVKNSN

-351 YILSETA
+351 YTLSETA

-401 ISKQDI
+401 VSKQDI

-429 QWTSSNKPYI
+429 QWTSSSKPYV

-559 ILSTETVTFTVKD
+559 ILSNETVTFTVKD

-581 YNSPSTKDLPSG
+581 YNSPNSKDVPSG

-599 PVENTGSYKTITST
+599 PVENTGSYKTLTST

-619 ILAGG
+619 VLVGG

-632 RKDK
+632 RKNQR

>member
-1 MTSSDK
+1 MK
-7 SARIYGQKK
+7 
-16 GEYEMKNILKNK
+16 MKNILKNK
-28 ILKFFLVFVACFSIH
+28 FLKIFLLFVACFSITA
-43 SVYAESVA
+43 VYAEDIA
-51 SSLRMTYR
+51 SSLRMTYYG
-59 SASTPIAFPA
+59 AKTPISFPA

-80 YAYCA
+80 YVYCA

-90 PPEKS
+90 PPVKN
-95 IVYAKESLIDDNG
+95 ITYTRGRLVKDNG
-108 INYILNKAYDA
+108 INYILNKSYNAS
-119 NSDNSFFV
+119 SDNSFFV

-134 YMIDKGIMPGPY
+134 YMIDKGIMPEPY
-146 YDITVFKTNINHNNS
+146 YDITVFKASVNNSDS
-161 ATATKIKK
+161 ATARKIKS
-169 LVANAKKASA
+169 LVANAKKAAA
-179 NDTSNPSISMDAT
+179 NNTSNPTISMDAT

-204 YVSSPITVKSS
+204 YVSSPITVNSS
-215 TGSYKVTLTSAPS
+215 TGNYKVTLTSAPN
-228 GSTYSKDGNKIYIK
+228 GSTYSTDGNKIYIK
-242 VPKSSVTSTNTPVYF
+242 VPKSSVTSINTPVYF
-257 KVSTSKNTYRS
+257 KVSTTKNTYRS

-273 SNNSYQKMII
+273 SDKSYQKMIV
-283 TYKTPAKAESSANLS
+283 TYKKPLLAESSANLS
-298 IRSNASIEV
+298 IHSNASIEV

-317 SGATLQVKNSR
+317 SGATLQIKNSN

-341 HKISNLSSGT
+341 HKVSNLSSGT
-351 YILSETA
+351 YVLSETA

-370 KFTVDATGKVKDSSG
+370 KFTVDATGKVKDTSG

-401 ISKQDI
+401 VSKQDI
-407 ANSSEVP
+407 ANGSEVP
-414 GAKLVIKNSEGKEII
+414 GAKLVIKNSDGKEII
-429 QWTSSNKPYI
+429 QWTSSSKPYI

-452 TMAPDGYTKSEESIT
+452 TIAPDGYTKSEESIT
-467 FKIGTDGKVYNADGK
+467 FKIGADGKVYNANGN
-482 VIDQVI
+482 VIDKVI

-581 YNSPSTKDLPSG
+581 YNSPNSKDVPSG

-613 VIGSLI
+613 VVGSLI
-619 ILAGG
+619 ILIGG

-632 RKDK
+632 RKNQR

>member
-1 MTSSDK
+1 
-7 SARIYGQKK
+7 
-16 GEYEMKNILKNK
+16 MKNILKNK
-28 ILKFFLVFVACFSIH
+28 FLKIFLLFVACFSV
-43 SVYAESVA
+43 STVYAEDVA
-51 SSLRMTYR
+51 SSLKMTYYG
-59 SASTPIAFPA
+59 ANTPISFPA

-90 PPEKS
+90 PPVKS
-95 IVYAKESLIDDNG
+95 IAYTKGSLVKDNG
-108 INYILNKAYDA
+108 MNYILNKSYNAG
-119 NSDNSFFV
+119 SDNSFFI

-134 YMIDKGIMPGPY
+134 YMVDKGLMPGPY
-146 YDITVFKTNINHNNS
+146 YDITVFKSNVNSGSS
-161 ATATKIKK
+161 ATATKIRN

-179 NDTSNPSISMDAT
+179 NDTSNPTISMNAS
-192 GVKFTL
+192 GIKFTL
-198 SSDGTT
+198 SSDGNT

-228 GSTYSKDGNKIYIK
+228 GSTYSTDGNKIYIK

-273 SNNSYQKMII
+273 SDSSYQKMVV
-283 TYKTPAKAESSANLS
+283 TYKKPLLAEASANLS
-298 IRSNASIEV
+298 IHSNASIEV

-317 SGATLQVKNSR
+317 SGATLQVKNSS

-333 TWTTDGQK
+333 TWTTDGQN

-351 YILSETA
+351 YTLSETA

-370 KFTVDATGKVKDSSG
+370 KFTVDATGKVKDSAG

-401 ISKQDI
+401 VSKQDI

-429 QWTSSNKPYI
+429 QWTSSSKPYV

-467 FKIGTDGKVYNADGK
+467 FKIGTDGKVYNADGN

-501 ISKQDATTGK
+501 ISKQDATNGK

-581 YNSPSTKDLPSG
+581 YNSPNSKDVPSG
-593 NGGEEV
+593 NGGDEV
-599 PVENTGSYKTITST
+599 PVENTGSYKTLTST
-613 VIGSLI
+613 IIGSLI

>member
-1 MTSSDK
+1 
-7 SARIYGQKK
+7 
-16 GEYEMKNILKNK
+16 MKDILKNK
-28 ILKFFLVFVACFSIH
+28 FLKIFLLFVACFSITA
-43 SVYAESVA
+43 VYAEDIA
-51 SSLRMTYR
+51 SSLRMTYYG
-59 SASTPIAFPA
+59 AKTPISFPA
-69 TFHVKKTTGGK
+69 TFHVKKTTGGR
-80 YAYCA
+80 YVYCA

-90 PPEKS
+90 PPVKN
-95 IVYAKESLIDDNG
+95 ITYTRGSLVKDNG
-108 INYILNKAYDA
+108 INYILNKSYNAS
-119 NSDNSFFV
+119 SDNSFFV

-134 YMIDKGIMPGPY
+134 YMIDKGIMPEPY
-146 YDITVFKTNINHNNS
+146 YDITVFKASVNNSGS
-161 ATATKIKK
+161 ATARKIKS
-169 LVANAKKASA
+169 LVANAKKAAA
-179 NDTSNPSISMDAT
+179 NNTSNPTISMDAT

-215 TGSYKVTLTSAPS
+215 TGNYKVTLTSAPN
-228 GSTYSKDGNKIYIK
+228 GSTYSTDGNKIYIK
-242 VPKSSVTSTNTPVYF
+242 VPKSSVTSINTPVYF
-257 KVSTSKNTYRS
+257 KVSTTKNTYRS

-273 SNNSYQKMII
+273 SDKSYQKMIV
-283 TYKTPAKAESSANLS
+283 TYKKPLLAESSANLS
-298 IRSNASIEV
+298 IHSNASIEV

-317 SGATLQVKNSR
+317 SGATLQVKNSS

-341 HKISNLSSGT
+341 HKVSNLSSGT
-351 YILSETA
+351 YVLSETA

-401 ISKQDI
+401 VSKQDI
-407 ANSSEVP
+407 ANGSEVP
-414 GAKLVIKNSEGKEII
+414 GAKLVIKNSDGKEII
-429 QWTSSNKPYI
+429 QWTSSSKPYI

-467 FKIGTDGKVYNADGK
+467 FKIGTDGKVYNANGN
-482 VIDQVI
+482 VIDKVI
-488 MYNKKTSTPGGVS
+488 MYNKKASTPGGVS

-581 YNSPSTKDLPSG
+581 YNSPNSKDVPSG

-599 PVENTGSYKTITST
+599 PVENTGSYKTLTST

-619 ILAGG
+619 VLVGG

>member
-1 MTSSDK
+1 
-7 SARIYGQKK
+7 
-16 GEYEMKNILKNK
+16 MKNILKNK
-28 ILKFFLVFVACFSIH
+28 FLKIFLLFVACFSITA
-43 SVYAESVA
+43 VYAEDIA
-51 SSLRMTYR
+51 SSLRMTYYG
-59 SASTPIAFPA
+59 AKTPISFPA

-80 YAYCA
+80 YVYCA

-90 PPEKS
+90 PPVKN
-95 IVYAKESLIDDNG
+95 ITYTRGRLVKDNG
-108 INYILNKAYDA
+108 INYILNKSYNAS
-119 NSDNSFFV
+119 SDDSFFV

-134 YMIDKGIMPGPY
+134 YMIDKGIMPEPY
-146 YDITVFKTNINHNNS
+146 YDITVFKTSVNNSNS
-161 ATATKIKK
+161 ATARKIKS
-169 LVANAKKASA
+169 LVANAKKAAA
-179 NDTSNPSISMDAT
+179 NNTSNPTISMDAT

-204 YVSSPITVKSS
+204 YVSSPITVNSS
-215 TGSYKVTLTSAPS
+215 TGNYKVTLTSAPN
-228 GSTYSKDGNKIYIK
+228 GSTYSTDGNKIYIK
-242 VPKSSVTSTNTPVYF
+242 VPKSSVTSINTPVYF
-257 KVSTSKNTYRS
+257 KVSTTKNTYRS

-273 SNNSYQKMII
+273 SDNSYQKMIV
-283 TYKTPAKAESSANLS
+283 TYKKPLLAESSANLS
-298 IRSNASIEV
+298 IHSNASIEV

-317 SGATLQVKNSR
+317 SGATLQIKNSN

-341 HKISNLSSGT
+341 HKVSNLSSGT
-351 YILSETA
+351 YVLSETA

-370 KFTVDATGKVKDSSG
+370 KFTVDATGKVKDTSG

-401 ISKQDI
+401 VSKQDI
-407 ANSSEVP
+407 ANGSEVP
-414 GAKLVIKNSEGKEII
+414 GAKLVIKNSDGKEII
-429 QWTSSNKPYI
+429 QWTSSSKPYI

-452 TMAPDGYTKSEESIT
+452 TIAPDGYTKSEESIT
-467 FKIGTDGKVYNADGK
+467 FKIGADGKVYNANGN
-482 VIDQVI
+482 VIDKVI

-581 YNSPSTKDLPSG
+581 YNSPNSKDVPSG

-613 VIGSLI
+613 VVGSLI
-619 ILAGG
+619 ILIGG

-632 RKDK
+632 RKNQR

>member
-1 MTSSDK
+1 
-7 SARIYGQKK
+7 
-16 GEYEMKNILKNK
+16 MKNILKNK
-28 ILKFFLVFVACFSIH
+28 FLKIFLLFVACFSITA
-43 SVYAESVA
+43 VYAEDIA
-51 SSLRMTYR
+51 SSLRMTYYG
-59 SASTPIAFPA
+59 AKTPISFPA

-80 YAYCA
+80 YVYCA

-90 PPEKS
+90 PPVKN
-95 IVYAKESLIDDNG
+95 ITYTRGSLVKDNG
-108 INYILNKAYDA
+108 INYILNKSYNAS
-119 NSDNSFFV
+119 SDNSFFV

-134 YMIDKGIMPGPY
+134 YMIDKGIMPEPY
-146 YDITVFKTNINHNNS
+146 YDITVFKASVNNSNS
-161 ATATKIKK
+161 ATARKIKS
-169 LVANAKKASA
+169 LVANAKKAAA
-179 NDTSNPSISMDAT
+179 NNTSNPTISMDAT

-204 YVSSPITVKSS
+204 YVSSPITVNSS
-215 TGSYKVTLTSAPS
+215 TGNYKVTLTSAPN
-228 GSTYSKDGNKIYIK
+228 GSTYSTDGNKIYIK
-242 VPKSSVTSTNTPVYF
+242 VPKSSVTSINTPVYF
-257 KVSTSKNTYRS
+257 KVSTTKNTYRS

-273 SNNSYQKMII
+273 SDKSYQKMIV
-283 TYKTPAKAESSANLS
+283 TYKKPLLAESSANLS
-298 IRSNASIEV
+298 IHSNASIEV

-317 SGATLQVKNSR
+317 SGATLQIKNSN

-341 HKISNLSSGT
+341 HKVSNLSSGT
-351 YILSETA
+351 YVLSETS

-370 KFTVDATGKVKDSSG
+370 KFTVDATGKVKDTSG

-401 ISKQDI
+401 VSKQDI
-407 ANSSEVP
+407 ANGSEVP
-414 GAKLVIKNSEGKEII
+414 GAKLVIKNSDGKEII
-429 QWTSSNKPYI
+429 QWTSSSKPYI

-452 TMAPDGYTKSEESIT
+452 TIAPDGYTKSEESIT
-467 FKIGTDGKVYNADGK
+467 FKIGADGKVYNANGN
-482 VIDQVI
+482 VIDKVI

-581 YNSPSTKDLPSG
+581 YNSPNSKDVPSG

-613 VIGSLI
+613 VVGSLI
-619 ILAGG
+619 ILIGG

-632 RKDK
+632 RKNQR

>member
-1 MTSSDK
+1 
-7 SARIYGQKK
+7 
-16 GEYEMKNILKNK
+16 MKNILKNK
-28 ILKFFLVFVACFSIH
+28 FLKIFLLFVACFSITA
-43 SVYAESVA
+43 VYAEDIA
-51 SSLRMTYR
+51 SSLRMTYYG
-59 SASTPIAFPA
+59 AKTPISFPA

-80 YAYCA
+80 YVYCA

-90 PPEKS
+90 PPVKN
-95 IVYAKESLIDDNG
+95 IAYTRGSLVKDNG
-108 INYILNKAYDA
+108 INYILNKSYNAS
-119 NSDNSFFV
+119 SDNSFFV

-134 YMIDKGIMPGPY
+134 YMIDKGIMPEPY
-146 YDITVFKTNINHNNS
+146 YDITVFKASVNNSDS
-161 ATATKIKK
+161 ATAKRIKS
-169 LVANAKKASA
+169 LVANAKKAAA
-179 NDTSNPSISMDAT
+179 NDTSNPTISMDAT

-215 TGSYKVTLTSAPS
+215 TGNYKVTLTSAPN
-228 GSTYSKDGNKIYIK
+228 GSTYSTDGNKIYIK
-242 VPKSSVTSTNTPVYF
+242 VPKSSVTSINTPVYF
-257 KVSTSKNTYRS
+257 KVSTTKNTYRS

-273 SNNSYQKMII
+273 SDNSYQKMIV
-283 TYKTPAKAESSANLS
+283 TYKKPLLAESSANLS
-298 IRSNASIEV
+298 IHSNASIEV

-317 SGATLQVKNSR
+317 SGATLQIKNSN

-341 HKISNLSSGT
+341 HKVSNLSRGT
-351 YILSETA
+351 YVLSETA

-370 KFTVDATGKVKDSSG
+370 KFTVDAAGKIKNTSG

-401 ISKQDI
+401 VSKQDI
-407 ANSSEVP
+407 ANGSEVP
-414 GAKLVIKNSEGKEII
+414 GAKLVIKNSDGKEII
-429 QWTSSNKPYI
+429 QWTSSSKPYI

-452 TMAPDGYTKSEESIT
+452 TIAPDGYTKSEESIT
-467 FKIGTDGKVYNADGK
+467 FKIGADGKVYNANGN
-482 VIDQVI
+482 VIDKVI

-581 YNSPSTKDLPSG
+581 YNSPNSKDVPSG

-613 VIGSLI
+613 VAGSLI
-619 ILAGG
+619 ILIGG

-632 RKDK
+632 RKNQR

>member
-1 MTSSDK
+1 
-7 SARIYGQKK
+7 
-16 GEYEMKNILKNK
+16 MKNILKNIFLK
-28 ILKFFLVFVACFSIH
+28 IFLLFVACFSV
-43 SVYAESVA
+43 STVYAEDIA
-51 SSLRMTYR
+51 SSLRMTYYTVNTPM
-59 SASTPIAFPA
+59 SYPAS
-69 TFHVKKTTGGK
+69 FHVKKTTGGK
-80 YAYCA
+80 YVYCA

-90 PPEKS
+90 PPVKS
-95 IVYAKESLIDDNG
+95 IAYTRGSLVKDNG
-108 INYILNKAYDA
+108 INYILNKSYNAS
-119 NSDNSFFV
+119 SDNSFFV

-134 YMIDKGIMPGPY
+134 YMIDKGIMPEPY
-146 YDITVFKTNINHNNS
+146 YDITVFKASVNNSDS
-161 ATATKIKK
+161 ATARKIKS
-169 LVANAKKASA
+169 LVANAKKAAA
-179 NDTSNPSISMDAT
+179 NNTSNPTISMDAT

-215 TGSYKVTLTSAPS
+215 TGVYKVTLTSAPN
-228 GSTYSKDGNKIYIK
+228 GSTYSTDGNKIYIK
-242 VPKSSVTSTNTPVYF
+242 VPKSSVTSINTPVYF
-257 KVSTSKNTYRS
+257 KVSTTKNTYRS

-273 SNNSYQKMII
+273 SDNSYQKMIV
-283 TYKTPAKAESSANLS
+283 TYKKPLLAESSANLS
-298 IRSNASIEV
+298 IHSNASVEV

-317 SGATLQVKNSR
+317 SGATLQVKNSN

-351 YILSETA
+351 YTLSETA

-401 ISKQDI
+401 VSKQDI

-429 QWTSSNKPYI
+429 QWTSSSKPYV

-559 ILSTETVTFTVKD
+559 ILSNETVTFTVKD

-581 YNSPSTKDLPSG
+581 YNSPNSKDVPSG

-613 VIGSLI
+613 VVGSLI
-619 ILAGG
+619 ILIGG

-632 RKDK
+632 RKNQR

>member
-1 MTSSDK
+1 
-7 SARIYGQKK
+7 
-16 GEYEMKNILKNK
+16 MKNILKNK
-28 ILKFFLVFVACFSIH
+28 FLKIFLLFVACFSV
-43 SVYAESVA
+43 SAVYAENVA
-51 SSLRMTYR
+51 SSLRMTYYGINTPM
-59 SASTPIAFPA
+59 SYPAS
-69 TFHVKKTTGGK
+69 FHVKKTTGGK
-80 YAYCA
+80 YVYCA

-90 PPEKS
+90 PPVKD
-95 IVYAKESLIDDNG
+95 IAYTKGSLVTDNG
-108 INYILNKAYDA
+108 INYILNRSYGAS
-119 NSDNSFFV
+119 SDDSFFI

-134 YMIDKGIMPGPY
+134 YMVDKGIMPGPY
-146 YDITVFKTNINHNNS
+146 YDITVFRANVNNSSS
-161 ATATKIKK
+161 ATATKIKN

-179 NDTSNPSISMDAT
+179 NDTANPTISMNAS

-204 YVSSPITVKSS
+204 YVSSPITVNSS
-215 TGSYKVTLTSAPS
+215 TGSYKVTLTSAPN
-228 GSTYSKDGNKIYIK
+228 GSTYSKDGNKLYIK
-242 VPKSSVTSTNTPVYF
+242 VPKNSITSMNTPVYF

-273 SNNSYQKMII
+273 SDSSYQKMVV
-283 TYKTPAKAESSANLS
+283 TYKKPVSTEASANLS
-298 IRSNASIEV
+298 IHSNSSIEV

-317 SGATLQVKNSR
+317 SGATLQVKNSS

-333 TWTTDGQK
+333 TWTTNGQK
-341 HKISNLSSGT
+341 HKVSNLSSGT
-351 YILSETA
+351 YTLSEKS
-358 APNGYKLSTETV
+358 APSGYKLSTKVV
-370 KFTVDATGKVKDSSG
+370 KFTVDATGKVKNSSG

-401 ISKQDI
+401 VSKQDI

-414 GAKLVIKNSEGKEII
+414 GAKLVIKNSDGKEII
-429 QWTSSNKPYI
+429 QWTSSSKPYV

-467 FKIGTDGKVYNADGK
+467 FKIGKDGKVYNADGK
-482 VIDQVI
+482 VINQVI

-581 YNSPSTKDLPSG
+581 YNSPNSKDVPSG
-593 NGGEEV
+593 NGGDEV
-599 PVENTGSYKTITST
+599 PVENTGSYKTLTST

>member
-1 MTSSDK
+1 MK
-7 SARIYGQKK
+7 
-16 GEYEMKNILKNK
+16 MKNILKNK
-28 ILKFFLVFVACFSIH
+28 FLKIFLLFVACFSA
-43 SVYAESVA
+43 SAVYAEDVA
-51 SSLRMTYR
+51 SSLKMTYYG
-59 SASTPIAFPA
+59 ANTPISFPA

-90 PPEKS
+90 PPVKS
-95 IVYAKESLIDDNG
+95 IAYTKGSLVKDNG
-108 INYILNKAYDA
+108 MNYILNKSYNAG
-119 NSDNSFFV
+119 SDNSFFI

-134 YMIDKGIMPGPY
+134 YMVDKGLMPGPY
-146 YDITVFKTNINHNNS
+146 YDITVFKSNVNS
-161 ATATKIKK
+161 GSSTTATKIRN

-179 NDTSNPSISMDAT
+179 NDTSNPTISMNAS
-192 GVKFTL
+192 GIKFTL
-198 SSDGTT
+198 SSDGNT

-228 GSTYSKDGNKIYIK
+228 GSTYSTDGNKIYIK

-273 SNNSYQKMII
+273 SDSSYQKMVV
-283 TYKTPAKAESSANLS
+283 TYKKPLLAEASANLS
-298 IRSNASIEV
+298 IHSNASIEV

-317 SGATLQVKNSR
+317 SGATLQVKNSS

-333 TWTTDGQK
+333 TWTTDGQN

-351 YILSETA
+351 YTLSETA

-401 ISKQDI
+401 VSKQDI

-429 QWTSSNKPYI
+429 QWTSSSKPYV

-467 FKIGTDGKVYNADGK
+467 FKIGTDGKVYNADGN

-581 YNSPSTKDLPSG
+581 YNSPNSKDVPSG
-593 NGGEEV
+593 NGGDEV
-599 PVENTGSYKTITST
+599 PVENTGSYKTLTST

>member
-1 MTSSDK
+1 
-7 SARIYGQKK
+7 
-16 GEYEMKNILKNK
+16 MKNILKNK
-28 ILKFFLVFVACFSIH
+28 FLKIFLLFVACFSV
-43 SVYAESVA
+43 STVYAEDIA
-51 SSLRMTYR
+51 SSLRMTYYTVNTPM
-59 SASTPIAFPA
+59 SYPAS
-69 TFHVKKTTGGK
+69 FHVKKTTGGK
-80 YAYCA
+80 YVYCA

-90 PPEKS
+90 PPVKS
-95 IVYAKESLIDDNG
+95 IAYTRGSLVKDNG
-108 INYILNKAYDA
+108 INYILKKSYNAG
-119 NSDNSFFV
+119 SDSSFFI

-134 YMIDKGIMPGPY
+134 YMVDKGLMPEPY
-146 YDITVFKTNINHNNS
+146 YDITVFRSNVNSGSS
-161 ATATKIKK
+161 ATATKIKN
-169 LVANAKKASA
+169 LVSNAKKASA
-179 NDTSNPSISMDAT
+179 NNVSNPTISMNAS

-198 SSDGTT
+198 SSDGNT
-204 YVSSPITVKSS
+204 YVSSPITVNSS
-215 TGSYKVTLTSAPS
+215 TGVYKVTLTSAPS
-228 GSTYSKDGNKIYIK
+228 GSTYSTDGNKIYIK

-257 KVSTSKNTYRS
+257 KVSTAKNTYRS

-273 SNNSYQKMII
+273 SDSSYQKMIV
-283 TYKTPAKAESSANLS
+283 TYKRPLSAEASANLS
-298 IRSNASIEV
+298 IHSNASIEV

-317 SGATLQVKNSR
+317 SGATLQVKNSN

-351 YILSETA
+351 YTLSETA

-401 ISKQDI
+401 VSKQDI

-429 QWTSSNKPYI
+429 QWTSSSKPYV

-581 YNSPSTKDLPSG
+581 YNSPNSKDVPSG

-599 PVENTGSYKTITST
+599 PVENTGSYKTLTST

-619 ILAGG
+619 ILVGG

>member
-1 MTSSDK
+1 
-7 SARIYGQKK
+7 
-16 GEYEMKNILKNK
+16 MKNILKNIFLK
-28 ILKFFLVFVACFSIH
+28 IFLLFVACFSV
-43 SVYAESVA
+43 STVYAEDIA
-51 SSLRMTYR
+51 SRLRMTYYTVNTPM
-59 SASTPIAFPA
+59 SYPAS
-69 TFHVKKTTGGK
+69 FHVKKTTGGK
-80 YAYCA
+80 YVYCA

-90 PPEKS
+90 PPVKS
-95 IVYAKESLIDDNG
+95 IAYTRGSLVKDNG
-108 INYILNKAYDA
+108 INYILNKSYNAS
-119 NSDNSFFV
+119 SDNSFFV

-134 YMIDKGIMPGPY
+134 YMIDKGIMPEPY
-146 YDITVFKTNINHNNS
+146 YDITVFKASVNNSDS
-161 ATATKIKK
+161 ATARKIKS
-169 LVANAKKASA
+169 LVANAKKAAA
-179 NDTSNPSISMDAT
+179 NNTSNPTISMDAT

-215 TGSYKVTLTSAPS
+215 TGVYKVTLTSAPN
-228 GSTYSKDGNKIYIK
+228 GSTYSTDGNKIYIK
-242 VPKSSVTSTNTPVYF
+242 VPKSSVTSINNPVYF
-257 KVSTSKNTYRS
+257 KVSTTKNTYRS

-273 SNNSYQKMII
+273 SDNSYQKMIV
-283 TYKTPAKAESSANLS
+283 TYKKPLLAESSANLS
-298 IRSNASIEV
+298 IHSNASVEV

-317 SGATLQVKNSR
+317 SGATLQVKNSN

-351 YILSETA
+351 YTLSETA

-401 ISKQDI
+401 VSKQDI

-429 QWTSSNKPYI
+429 QWTSSSKPYV

-559 ILSTETVTFTVKD
+559 ILSNETVTFTVKD

-581 YNSPSTKDLPSG
+581 YNSPNSKDVPSG

-613 VIGSLI
+613 VVGSLI
-619 ILAGG
+619 ILIGG

-632 RKDK
+632 RKNQR

>member
-1 MTSSDK
+1 
-7 SARIYGQKK
+7 
-16 GEYEMKNILKNK
+16 MKNILKNIFLK
-28 ILKFFLVFVACFSIH
+28 IFLLFVACFSV
-43 SVYAESVA
+43 STVYAEDIA
-51 SSLRMTYR
+51 SSLRMTYYTVNTPM
-59 SASTPIAFPA
+59 SYPAS
-69 TFHVKKTTGGK
+69 FHVKKTTGGK
-80 YAYCA
+80 YVYCA

-90 PPEKS
+90 PPVKS
-95 IVYAKESLIDDNG
+95 IAYTRGSLVKDNG
-108 INYILNKAYDA
+108 INYILNKSYNAS
-119 NSDNSFFV
+119 SDNSFFV

-134 YMIDKGIMPGPY
+134 YMIDKGIMPEPY
-146 YDITVFKTNINHNNS
+146 YDITVFKASVNNSDS
-161 ATATKIKK
+161 ATARKIKS
-169 LVANAKKASA
+169 LVANAKKAAA
-179 NDTSNPSISMDAT
+179 NNTSNPTISMDAT

-215 TGSYKVTLTSAPS
+215 TGVYKVTLTSAPN
-228 GSTYSKDGNKIYIK
+228 GSTYSTDGNKIYIK
-242 VPKSSVTSTNTPVYF
+242 VPKSSVTSINNPVYF
-257 KVSTSKNTYRS
+257 KVSTTKNTYRS

-273 SNNSYQKMII
+273 SDNSYQKMIV
-283 TYKTPAKAESSANLS
+283 TYKKPLLAESSANLS
-298 IRSNASIEV
+298 IHSNASVEV

-317 SGATLQVKNSR
+317 SGATLQVKNSN

-351 YILSETA
+351 YTLSETA

-401 ISKQDI
+401 VSKQDI

-429 QWTSSNKPYI
+429 QWTSSSKPYV

-559 ILSTETVTFTVKD
+559 ILSNETVTFTVKD

-581 YNSPSTKDLPSG
+581 YNSPNSKDVPSG

-599 PVENTGSYKTITST
+599 PVENTGSYNTITST
-613 VIGSLI
+613 VVGSLI
-619 ILAGG
+619 ILIGG

-632 RKDK
+632 RKNQR

>member
-1 MTSSDK
+1 MK
-7 SARIYGQKK
+7 
-16 GEYEMKNILKNK
+16 MKNILKNK
-28 ILKFFLVFVACFSIH
+28 FLKIFLLFVACFSITA
-43 SVYAESVA
+43 VYAEDIA
-51 SSLRMTYR
+51 SSLRMTYYG
-59 SASTPIAFPA
+59 AKTPISFPA

-80 YAYCA
+80 YVYCA

-90 PPEKS
+90 PPVKN
-95 IVYAKESLIDDNG
+95 ITYTRGSLVKDNG
-108 INYILNKAYDA
+108 INYILSKSYNAS
-119 NSDNSFFV
+119 SDNSFFV

-134 YMIDKGIMPGPY
+134 YMIDKGIMPEPY
-146 YDITVFKTNINHNNS
+146 YDITVFKASVNNSDS
-161 ATATKIKK
+161 ATARKIKS
-169 LVANAKKASA
+169 LVANAKKAAA
-179 NDTSNPSISMDAT
+179 NNTSNPTISMDAT

-215 TGSYKVTLTSAPS
+215 TGNYKVTLTSAPN
-228 GSTYSKDGNKIYIK
+228 GSTYSTDGNKIYIK
-242 VPKSSVTSTNTPVYF
+242 VPKSSVTSINTPVYF
-257 KVSTSKNTYRS
+257 KVSTTKNTYRS

-273 SNNSYQKMII
+273 SDNSYQKMIV
-283 TYKTPAKAESSANLS
+283 TYKKPLLAESSANLS
-298 IRSNASIEV
+298 IHSNASIEV

-317 SGATLQVKNSR
+317 SGATLQIKNSN

-341 HKISNLSSGT
+341 HKVSNLSRGT
-351 YILSETA
+351 YVLSETA

-370 KFTVDATGKVKDSSG
+370 KFTVDATGKVKDTSG

-401 ISKQDI
+401 VSKQDI
-407 ANSSEVP
+407 ANGSEVP
-414 GAKLVIKNSEGKEII
+414 GAKLVIKNSDGKEII
-429 QWTSSNKPYI
+429 QWTSSSKPYI

-452 TMAPDGYTKSEESIT
+452 TIAPDGYTKSEESIT
-467 FKIGTDGKVYNADGK
+467 FKIGADGKVYNANGN
-482 VIDQVI
+482 VIDKVI

-581 YNSPSTKDLPSG
+581 YNSPNSKDVPSG

-613 VIGSLI
+613 VVGSLI
-619 ILAGG
+619 ILIGG

-632 RKDK
+632 RKNQR

>member
-1 MTSSDK
+1 
-7 SARIYGQKK
+7 
-16 GEYEMKNILKNK
+16 MKNILKNK
-28 ILKFFLVFVACFSIH
+28 FLKIFLLFVACFSV
-43 SVYAESVA
+43 STVYAEDIA
-51 SSLRMTYR
+51 SSLKMTYYG
-59 SASTPIAFPA
+59 ANTPISFPA

-90 PPEKS
+90 PPVKS
-95 IVYAKESLIDDNG
+95 IAYTKGSLVKDNG
-108 INYILNKAYDA
+108 MNYILNKSYNAG
-119 NSDNSFFV
+119 SDNSFFI

-134 YMIDKGIMPGPY
+134 YMVDKGLMPGPY
-146 YDITVFKTNINHNNS
+146 YDITVFKSNVNSGSS
-161 ATATKIKK
+161 ATATKIRN

-179 NDTSNPSISMDAT
+179 NDTSNPTISMNAS
-192 GVKFTL
+192 GIKFTL
-198 SSDGTT
+198 SSDGNT

-228 GSTYSKDGNKIYIK
+228 GSTYSTDGNKIYIK

-273 SNNSYQKMII
+273 SDSSYQKMVV
-283 TYKTPAKAESSANLS
+283 TYKKPLLAEASANLS
-298 IRSNASIEV
+298 IHSNASIEV

-317 SGATLQVKNSR
+317 SGATLQVKNSS

-333 TWTTDGQK
+333 TWTTDGQN

-351 YILSETA
+351 YTLSETA

-401 ISKQDI
+401 VSKQDI

-429 QWTSSNKPYI
+429 QWTSSSKPYV

-467 FKIGTDGKVYNADGK
+467 FKIGTDGKVYNADGN

-488 MYNKKTSTPGGVS
+488 MYNKKTSTPSGVS

-544 AGIYTLTETIAPNGY
+544 AGIYTLTESIAPNGY

-581 YNSPSTKDLPSG
+581 YNSPNSKDVPSG
-593 NGGEEV
+593 NGGDEV
-599 PVENTGSYKTITST
+599 PVENTGSYKTLTST
-613 VIGSLI
+613 IIGSLI

>member
-1 MTSSDK
+1 
-7 SARIYGQKK
+7 
-16 GEYEMKNILKNK
+16 MKMKDILKNK
-28 ILKFFLVFVACFSIH
+28 FLKIFLLFVACFSITA
-43 SVYAESVA
+43 VYAEDIA
-51 SSLRMTYR
+51 SSLRMTYYG
-59 SASTPIAFPA
+59 AKTPISFPA
-69 TFHVKKTTGGK
+69 TFHVKKTTGGR
-80 YAYCA
+80 YVYCA

-90 PPEKS
+90 PPVKN
-95 IVYAKESLIDDNG
+95 ITYTRGRLVKDNG
-108 INYILNKAYDA
+108 INYILNKSYNAS
-119 NSDNSFFV
+119 SDNSFFI

-134 YMIDKGIMPGPY
+134 YMIDKGIMPEPY
-146 YDITVFKTNINHNNS
+146 YDITVFKASVNNSDS
-161 ATATKIKK
+161 ATARKIKS
-169 LVANAKKASA
+169 LVANAKKAAA
-179 NDTSNPSISMDAT
+179 NNTSNPTISMDAT

-215 TGSYKVTLTSAPS
+215 TGNYKVTLTSAPN
-228 GSTYSKDGNKIYIK
+228 GSTYSTDGNKIYIK
-242 VPKSSVTSTNTPVYF
+242 VPKSSVTSINTPVYF
-257 KVSTSKNTYRS
+257 KVSTTKNTYRS

-273 SNNSYQKMII
+273 SDNSYQKMIV
-283 TYKTPAKAESSANLS
+283 TYKKPLLAESSANLS
-298 IRSNASIEV
+298 IHSNASIEV

-317 SGATLQVKNSR
+317 SGATLQIKNSN

-341 HKISNLSSGT
+341 HKVSNLSSGT
-351 YILSETA
+351 YVLSETA

-401 ISKQDI
+401 VSKQDI

-429 QWTSSNKPYI
+429 QWTSSSKPYV

-488 MYNKKTSTPGGVS
+488 MYNKKNSTPGGVS

-581 YNSPSTKDLPSG
+581 YNSPNSKDVPSG

-599 PVENTGSYKTITST
+599 PVENTGSYKTLTST

-619 ILAGG
+619 VLVGG

>member
-1 MTSSDK
+1 MK
-7 SARIYGQKK
+7 
-16 GEYEMKNILKNK
+16 MKNILKNK
-28 ILKFFLVFVACFSIH
+28 FLKIFLLFVACFSITA
-43 SVYAESVA
+43 VYAEDIA
-51 SSLRMTYR
+51 SSLRMTYYG
-59 SASTPIAFPA
+59 AKTPISFPA

-80 YAYCA
+80 YVYCA

-90 PPEKS
+90 PPVKN
-95 IVYAKESLIDDNG
+95 ITYTRGSLVKDNG
-108 INYILNKAYDA
+108 INYILNKSYNAS
-119 NSDNSFFV
+119 SDNSFFV

-134 YMIDKGIMPGPY
+134 YMIDKGIMPEPY
-146 YDITVFKTNINHNNS
+146 YDITVFKASVNNSNS
-161 ATATKIKK
+161 ATARKIKS
-169 LVANAKKASA
+169 LVANAKKAAA
-179 NDTSNPSISMDAT
+179 NNTSNPTISMDAT

-204 YVSSPITVKSS
+204 YVSSPITVNSS
-215 TGSYKVTLTSAPS
+215 TGNYKVTLTSAPN
-228 GSTYSKDGNKIYIK
+228 GSTYSTDGNKIYIK
-242 VPKSSVTSTNTPVYF
+242 VPKSSVTSINTPVYF
-257 KVSTSKNTYRS
+257 KVSTTKNTYRS

-273 SNNSYQKMII
+273 SDKSYQKMIV
-283 TYKTPAKAESSANLS
+283 TYKKPLLAESSANLS
-298 IRSNASIEV
+298 IHSNASIEV

-317 SGATLQVKNSR
+317 SGATLQIKNSN

-341 HKISNLSSGT
+341 HKVSNLSSGT
-351 YILSETA
+351 YVLSETS

-370 KFTVDATGKVKDSSG
+370 KFTVDATGKVKDTSG

-401 ISKQDI
+401 VSKQDI
-407 ANSSEVP
+407 ANGSEVP
-414 GAKLVIKNSEGKEII
+414 GAKLVIKNSDGKEII
-429 QWTSSNKPYI
+429 QWTSSSKTYI

-452 TMAPDGYTKSEESIT
+452 TIAPDGYTKSEESIT
-467 FKIGTDGKVYNADGK
+467 FKIGADGKVYNANGN
-482 VIDQVI
+482 VIDKVI

-581 YNSPSTKDLPSG
+581 YNSPNSKDVPSG

-613 VIGSLI
+613 VVGSLI
-619 ILAGG
+619 ILIGG

-632 RKDK
+632 RKNQR

>member
-1 MTSSDK
+1 MK
-7 SARIYGQKK
+7 
-16 GEYEMKNILKNK
+16 MKNILKNIFLK
-28 ILKFFLVFVACFSIH
+28 IFLLFVACFSV
-43 SVYAESVA
+43 STVYAEDIA
-51 SSLRMTYR
+51 SSLRMTYYTVNTPM
-59 SASTPIAFPA
+59 SYPAS
-69 TFHVKKTTGGK
+69 FHVKKTTGGK
-80 YAYCA
+80 YVYCA

-90 PPEKS
+90 PPVKS
-95 IVYAKESLIDDNG
+95 IAYTRGSLVKDNG
-108 INYILNKAYDA
+108 INYILNKSYNAS
-119 NSDNSFFV
+119 SDNSFFV

-134 YMIDKGIMPGPY
+134 YMIDKGIMPEPY
-146 YDITVFKTNINHNNS
+146 YDITVFKASVNNSDS
-161 ATATKIKK
+161 ATARKIKS
-169 LVANAKKASA
+169 LVANAKKAAA
-179 NDTSNPSISMDAT
+179 NNTSNPTISMDAT

-215 TGSYKVTLTSAPS
+215 TGVYKVTLTSAPN
-228 GSTYSKDGNKIYIK
+228 GSTYSTDGNKIYIK
-242 VPKSSVTSTNTPVYF
+242 VPKSSVTSINNPVYF
-257 KVSTSKNTYRS
+257 KVSTTKNTYRS

-273 SNNSYQKMII
+273 SDNSYQKMIV
-283 TYKTPAKAESSANLS
+283 TYKKPLLAESSANLS
-298 IRSNASIEV
+298 IHSNASVEV

-317 SGATLQVKNSR
+317 SGATLQVKNSN

-351 YILSETA
+351 YTLSETA

-401 ISKQDI
+401 VSKQDI

-429 QWTSSNKPYI
+429 QWTSSSKPYV

-559 ILSTETVTFTVKD
+559 ILSNETVTFTVKD

-581 YNSPSTKDLPSG
+581 YNSPNSKDVPSG

-613 VIGSLI
+613 VVGSLI
-619 ILAGG
+619 ILIGG

-632 RKDK
+632 RKNQR

>member
-1 MTSSDK
+1 MK
-7 SARIYGQKK
+7 
-16 GEYEMKNILKNK
+16 MKNILKNIFLK
-28 ILKFFLVFVACFSIH
+28 IFLLFVACFSV
-43 SVYAESVA
+43 STVYAEDIA
-51 SSLRMTYR
+51 SSLRMTYYTVNTPM
-59 SASTPIAFPA
+59 SYPAS
-69 TFHVKKTTGGK
+69 FHVKKTTGGK
-80 YAYCA
+80 YVYCA

-90 PPEKS
+90 PPVKS
-95 IVYAKESLIDDNG
+95 IAYTRGSLVKDNG
-108 INYILNKAYDA
+108 INYILNKSYNAS
-119 NSDNSFFV
+119 SDNSFFV

-134 YMIDKGIMPGPY
+134 YMIDKGIMPEPY
-146 YDITVFKTNINHNNS
+146 YDITVFKASVNNSDS
-161 ATATKIKK
+161 ATARKIKS
-169 LVANAKKASA
+169 LVANAKKAAA
-179 NDTSNPSISMDAT
+179 NNTSNPTISMDAT

-215 TGSYKVTLTSAPS
+215 TGNYKVTLTSAPN
-228 GSTYSKDGNKIYIK
+228 GSTYSTDGNKIYIK
-242 VPKSSVTSTNTPVYF
+242 VPKSSVTSINTPVYF
-257 KVSTSKNTYRS
+257 KVSTTKNTYRS

-273 SNNSYQKMII
+273 SDNSYQKMIV
-283 TYKTPAKAESSANLS
+283 TYKKPLLAESSANLS
-298 IRSNASIEV
+298 IHSNASVEV

-317 SGATLQVKNSR
+317 SGATLQVKNSN

-351 YILSETA
+351 YTLSETA

-401 ISKQDI
+401 VSKQDI

-429 QWTSSNKPYI
+429 QWTSSSKPYV

-559 ILSTETVTFTVKD
+559 ILSNETVTFTVKD

-581 YNSPSTKDLPSG
+581 YNSPNSKDVPSG

-599 PVENTGSYKTITST
+599 PVENTGSYKTLTST

-619 ILAGG
+619 VLVGG

-632 RKDK
+632 RKNQR

>member
-1 MTSSDK
+1 MIK
-7 SARIYGQKK
+7 VL
-16 GEYEMKNILKNK
+16 EYTVKRRGNMKMKNILKNK
-28 ILKFFLVFVACFSIH
+28 FLKIFLLFVACFSV
-43 SVYAESVA
+43 STVYAEDIA
-51 SSLRMTYR
+51 SSLRMTYYTVNTPM
-59 SASTPIAFPA
+59 SYPAS
-69 TFHVKKTTGGK
+69 FHVKKTTGGK
-80 YAYCA
+80 YVYCA

-90 PPEKS
+90 PPVKS
-95 IVYAKESLIDDNG
+95 IAYTRGSLVKDNG
-108 INYILNKAYDA
+108 INYILKKSYNAG
-119 NSDNSFFV
+119 SDSSFFI

-134 YMIDKGIMPGPY
+134 YMVDKGLMPEPY
-146 YDITVFKTNINHNNS
+146 YDITVFRSNVNSSSS
-161 ATATKIKK
+161 ATATKIKN

-179 NDTSNPSISMDAT
+179 NNVSNPTISMNAS

-198 SSDGTT
+198 SSDGNT
-204 YVSSPITVKSS
+204 YVSSPITVNSS
-215 TGSYKVTLTSAPS
+215 TGVYKVTLTSAPS
-228 GSTYSKDGNKIYIK
+228 GSTYSTDGNKIYIK

-257 KVSTSKNTYRS
+257 KVSTAKNTYRS

-273 SNNSYQKMII
+273 SDSSYQKMVV
-283 TYKTPAKAESSANLS
+283 TYKRPLSAEASANLS
-298 IRSNASIEV
+298 IHSNASIEV

-317 SGATLQVKNSR
+317 SGATLQVKNSN

-351 YILSETA
+351 YTLSETA

-401 ISKQDI
+401 VSKQDI

-429 QWTSSNKPYI
+429 QWTSSSKPYI

-581 YNSPSTKDLPSG
+581 YNSPNSKDVPSG

-599 PVENTGSYKTITST
+599 PVENTGSYKTLTST

-619 ILAGG
+619 ILVGG